1 MVGVFKKVFGTRNSR
16 AVKRMAPRVEAIRSF
31 EPALEK
37 LSDDQLRGKTAEF
50 KTRIENGESLDKLL
64 HEAFAVV
71 REASKRAVH
80 MRHFDVQLIG
90 GMVLH
95 SGKIAE
101 MRTGEGKT
109 LVATLPAYL
118 NALEGKGVH
127 VVTVNDYLA
136 RRDAEWMGKIYRFL
150 GMDVGVIVHGFDD
163 EHKKQEY
170 GKDITYGTNSEYG
183 FDYLRDNMKYTLSDY
198 AQQRGLNYAII
209 DEVDSI
215 LIDEAR
221 TPLIISGP
229 AEHSA
234 DKYIEVNNIVNRLR
248 IERDYTVDEKTRS
261 SVLTDE
267 GNDRVERMLNVGNL
281 YTPANV
287 EWLHHISK
295 ALQAVACYKRDVDY
309 LVQNGEVLI
318 IDEHTGRTMDGRRWS
333 DGLHQAIEAKEG
345 VAIQAENQTL
355 ATITYQNF
363 YRMYDKLSGMT
374 GTADTEAEEFNKIYE
389 LDVMVI
395 PTNKPIAREDG
406 QDLVYKS
413 EAEKF
418 NAVIDEIKERHEN
431 KQPILIGTA
440 SVEKSDV
447 VSRLLKRNN
456 IPHNVLNAKFHRSE
470 AEIIAQAGQPSAVTI
485 STSMAGRGTDII
497 LGGNPEYLAR
507 RAVAHEELGEGRTPE
522 REQQILAEY
531 RWLSGSPDSIPVEMI
546 VSDYS
551 EKFFEKKV
559 EERARDADGNAF
571 EGMTV
576 EDVQNLCASEARE
589 HCERLIER
597 YSSHLEEFEK
607 SCGATKKNV
616 LASGGLAVIATE
628 RHESR
633 RIDNQ
638 LRGRAGRQGD
648 PGMSRFYLSL
658 EDDLMR
664 LFGGDKLITMMDRL
678 GMEDDVPIE
687 AKMVSKSIEGAQKR
701 VEGQNFDMRKNL
713 IDYDDVMN
721 TQRKTV
727 YELRRKVLGDDPM
740 DEDIMDIV
748 ERVLAQTIEAT
759 CPKFSAADEWN
770 VDGLKTK
777 VKGVFGVSIKPMIDS
792 KKIFEMRPED
802 ILDELFLMMEKRW
815 HDKFKEFEER
825 FAVVKDGL
833 KPKDALEVTDKIV
846 EPVSRFF
853 IRNLYSREID
863 SFWREHLTHM
873 DHLKE
878 GIHLRGYG
886 QRDPKIEYKREGFQL
901 FEAMMSDI
909 DHNVL
914 TKLYNIELA
923 TRDEALQIEEQERK
937 RRQAAE
943 ALQRAAQLAGSSGN
957 KSSDGLGSD
966 DGVARSAAPKKV
978 RRPGRNDPCHC
989 GSGKKY
995 KKCHM
1000 REDEANEPPQVSA

>member
-1 MVGVFKKVFGTRNSR
+1 MVGVFKKVFGTKNSR
-16 AVKRMAPRVEAIRSF
+16 AVKRMTPRVEAIRSF
-31 EPALEK
+31 EPGLEK
-37 LSDDQLRGKTAEF
+37 LSDDDLRGKTAEF

-118 NALEGKGVH
+118 NALAGKGVH

-150 GMDVGVIVHGFDD
+150 GMEVGVIVHGFDD
-163 EHKKQEY
+163 AHKQREY

-267 GNDRVERMLNVGNL
+267 GNDRVERMLDVGNL

-309 LVQNGEVLI
+309 LIQNGEVLI

-395 PTNKPIAREDG
+395 PTNKPIARDDG

-418 NAVIDEIKERHEN
+418 NAVIEEIKERHEN

-447 VSRLLKRNN
+447 VSRLLKRND

-507 RAVAHEELGEGRTPE
+507 RAVAHEELGEGRSPE

-551 EKFFEKKV
+551 EKFFETKV
-559 EERARDADGNAF
+559 EERAKDKDDNAF

-576 EDVQNLCASEARE
+576 EDVQNLSAKEARE
-589 HCERLIER
+589 YCERLIGR
-597 YSSHLEEFEK
+597 YSAHLEEFEK

-748 ERVLAQTIEAT
+748 ERVLGQTIEAT

-770 VDGLKTK
+770 LEGLKTK
-777 VKGVFGVSIKPMIDS
+777 VQMVFGASIQSMIDS
-792 KKIFEMRPED
+792 KEIFEMRPED
-802 ILDELFLMMEKRW
+802 ILDALFLMMEKRW
-815 HDKFKEFEER
+815 HNKFKEFEER

-833 KPKDALEVTDKIV
+833 KPKDALEVTDKVV

-886 QRDPKIEYKREGFQL
+886 QRDPKIEYKREGYQL

-923 TRDEALQIEEQERK
+923 TREEALQIEEQERK

-957 KSSDGLGSD
+957 KGSDGLGSD
-966 DGVARSAAPKKV
+966 DGPGRAAAPKKV
-978 RRPGRNDPCHC
+978 KRPGRNDPCWC

-995 KKCHM
+995 KKCCM
-1000 REDEANEPPQVSA
+1000 RADEAKAQAQIQA